1 MMEKRFK
8 AVSPQSLTLDGNIY
22 GLISVVNTR
31 LFKVKQVVHIQN
43 PGQPI
48 VKAEVKRIESKT
60 KMFVGPVTGSI
71 DNRIDTSSFTVALG
85 AFIYAEEQQRPKIAE
100 QEVERNTYEEEPVVA
115 RRVILVDTYGDD
127 IASSGSIVNSDE
139 PCSKFIYGNAL
150 EVLKIIEFVPGA
162 VVGDLVKE
170 TNFTY
175 GPSLEVIKICVSH
188 RPATAGDLT

>member
-8 AVSPQSLTLDGNIY
+8 AVPPQSLTLDGNIY
-22 GLISVVNTR
+22 GLISVANTR

-60 KMFVGPVTGSI
+60 KMFVGPITGSI
-71 DNRIDTSSFTVALG
+71 DNRIDTSAFTVALG
-85 AFIYAEEQQRPKIAE
+85 AFIFAEEQQRPKIAE

-127 IASSGSIVNSDE
+127 AASAISAVQSDE
-139 PCSKFIYGNAL
+139 PCTKFVYGNAF
-150 EVLKIIEFVPGA
+150 EVLKVIEYAPGS
-162 VVGDLVKE
+162 VVGDLIKE

-175 GPSLEVIKICVSH
+175 GPSLEVIKICVTH
-188 RPATAGDLT
+188 RVATIGDLS